1 MAQSAFFLTHGNVSI
16 ALKRNS
22 LKSTEL
28 VSMRPQYPC
37 SVHSHRWPCS
47 LTSSLQPHPNIS
59 ASFHFILY
67 HLSPVYVHLLCL
79 HHFPC
84 QANTSSH
91 ESLWQYLGEYCFTK
105 YDTWRRLSKL
115 QTNHLAVF
123 SDYSA
128 KTVSETILQS
138 HLLGSVDPPRG
149 LMVVLY
155 TLLFAFYPLVSVLS
169 GYSFTQVRSHTLKS
183 KYIWLKLLLSR
194 TFSSILCKSCLNPK
208 TSFHFTVTDRQH
220 ISTIKSFKPLIT
232 RQYQPLFRILN
243 VCVNEKTVHFWMY
256 VFHGNLE
263 AIETSRFRDLHF
275 LTEALHLEET
285 KEHLWTRL

>member
-1 MAQSAFFLTHGNVSI
+1 MVFFSYKQSAAS
-16 ALKRNS
+16 
-22 LKSTEL
+22 
-28 VSMRPQYPC
+28 PQYFSIFPFYFVPPESHLCPPTSFTSLSLSGQHQFTWIPMAVSRRILFHKVWYLKKAFQTTDQPPC
-37 SVHSHRWPCS
+37 SDHS
-47 LTSSLQPHPNIS
+47 T
-59 ASFHFILY
+59 
-67 HLSPVYVHLLCL
+67 
-79 HHFPC
+79 
-84 QANTSSH
+84 
-91 ESLWQYLGEYCFTK
+91 
-105 YDTWRRLSKL
+105 
-115 QTNHLAVF
+115 
-123 SDYSA
+123 

-138 HLLGSVDPPRG
+138 HLLGSVDPARG

-183 KYIWLKLLLSR
+183 KCIWLKLLLSR
-194 TFSSILCKSCLNPK
+194 TFSSILSKSCLNPK